1 MDFVI
6 YTGNHDNSNG
16 IADTV
21 TLLRNGL
28 RDCGHRA
35 TLSARIV
42 PGAVNVMLEHFVHER
57 HLREL
62 IEGHQAGARYV
73 MVGTEPIIG
82 GSFNGGIDPSHFH
95 YSNTQ
100 YWKLRFDAF
109 KVAVGL
115 ADGIWV
121 LAESM
126 LPAYTEL
133 FPQVP
138 VRFLPHG
145 WVSGF
150 ETVKRLPSD
159 EQDIDFFFSG
169 SLTEHRRAVLSALAK
184 KYRVGYLTPGM
195 PDYLRHDHLARARV
209 CLSLRL
215 SEQNSIPSVS
225 RMHYHLHNRN
235 FLLHERYDGPC
246 PLDPFVLH
254 ADSSELLH
262 WAAAALQ
269 LPNRREIA
277 DAALEKFK
285 AALPMS
291 RLLPPLL
298 KDLSP
303 TASAAQ
309 PAWAQ
314 AA

>member
-150 ETVKRLPSD
+150 ETVKRLPSE

-184 KYRVGYLTPGM
+184 QYRVGYLTPGM

-215 SEQNSIPSVS
+215 SPQNDIPSVS
-225 RMHYHLHNRN
+225 RMHYYLQNRC
-235 FLLHERYDGPC
+235 FLVHEIYKLPSL
-246 PLDPFVLH
+246 LDPFMLSATH
-254 ADSSELLH
+254 DELVD
-262 WAAAALQ
+262 WAEAALQ
-269 LPNRREIA
+269 LPNRQQVA
-277 DAALEKFK
+277 DDAHDRFK
-285 AALPMS
+285 AALPMT
-291 RLLPPLL
+291 RLLPPLVDEVL
-298 KDLSP
+298 ERIGH
-303 TASAAQ
+303 AA
-309 PAWAQ
+309 PLRR